1 MKSSPKR
8 FGFVL
13 LAVLLTSSVLM
24 AVDIPLTNWTVPPY
38 HASGSQGG
46 ITTMTDVTP
55 GTGFVGVAPC
65 RLVDTRIA
73 TMPNLSHPD
82 VWLEIETN
90 DTEAAAAYLRVHSV
104 PRRDEVEQLRE
115 DFNGFWIS
123 DPAGVIHLVVGPEE
137 V

>member
-1 MKSSPKR
+1 PVKLVLEMSREHKQFRTTLWMLRDGNYLRVRMKSSPKR

-73 TMPNLSHPD
+73 TMPNFPAPYGPPSLAGGS
-82 VWLEIETN
+82 
-90 DTEAAAAYLRVHSV
+90 
-104 PRRDEVEQLRE
+104 PRNFDL
-115 DFNGFWIS
+115 NS
-123 DPAGVIHLVVGPEE
+123 DPQCPGL
-137 V
+137 